1 MCIHVES
8 KKNTINLS
16 YQKELKDF
24 MQIDRILIVGSGSIG
39 SRHLKIA
46 KEIFPVADIKV
57 IHHIPNKEVD
67 QGDALNSIQK
77 IEIMAYRPNIAIICN
92 PAPFHLPISQLM
104 AEIGTHLI
112 IEKPI
117 SISTTNIDL
126 LIRTCKE
133 QNLILQVGYNLRFAK
148 SLQKFKELIND
159 GSIGDLVRIN
169 CEAGQYL
176 PDWRPDRDY
185 RLGVSARKDLGGGA
199 LLELSH
205 EIDYLR
211 WIFGEI
217 RWVSGTVSKESDLEI
232 DVEDTARFKMGFE
245 ETQSGYGLVADVVL
259 DLVRKVPSRT
269 CTAFGSTSN
278 LCWNG
283 LTGAVSQFDFNKES
297 WSQIFIEEND
307 LSKTYEREWVS
318 FIESIHIGKEPL
330 VNGEDGLRVMEIIDA
345 IRIASDSGGRVSVV
359 YNLLLGK

>member
-1 MCIHVES
+1 
-8 KKNTINLS
+8 
-16 YQKELKDF
+16 
-24 MQIDRILIVGSGSIG
+24 MQIDRILIVGLGSIG

-46 KEIFPVADIKV
+46 KEMFPIAEIKV
-57 IHHIPNKEVD
+57 IHHIPNKEAD
-67 QGDALNSIQK
+67 QGDVLKSIQK
-77 IEIMAYRPNIAIICN
+77 NEIISFRPDIAVISN

-104 AEIGTHLI
+104 SEIGTHLI

-117 SISTTNIDL
+117 SISTASIDL

-148 SLQKFKELIND
+148 SLQKFKELIDD
-159 GSIGDLVRIN
+159 GLIGDLIRID

-176 PDWRPDRDY
+176 PDWRPDKDY

-217 RWVSGTVSKESDLEI
+217 RWVSGTLSKESDLEI

-245 ETQSGYGLVADVVL
+245 GIQSGDGLVADVVL
-259 DLVRKVPSRT
+259 DLVRKPPVRT
-269 CTAFGSTSN
+269 CTAFGSISN
-278 LCWNG
+278 LRWNG
-283 LTGAVSQFDFNKES
+283 LTGEVSRFDLDKES

-307 LSKTYEREWVS
+307 LSKTYEREWLS
-318 FIESIHIGKEPL
+318 FIESINIGKEPL
-330 VNGEDGLRVMEIIDA
+330 VNGEDGLRVIEIIDA
-345 IRIASDSGGRVSVV
+345 IRIASESGGRVTVMYDLS
-359 YNLLLGK
+359 LGK